1 VVSHIAVWSSLLV
14 KLHAVSR
21 QAHEIAHLD
30 PKWNTES
37 MSVDI
42 LVAEHDHQEKDRRR
56 ALALRVMTLVD
67 VPTPDYQVLCFLDS
81 EDSRYLKSQNGEVN
95 RGIHFDD
102 PDPEVRHCVLGRLET
117 LNEPERRADYRSL
130 VYLHGSTCS
139 TDVGLCITLAHEL
152 QHLKQS
158 VGIRPEYVA
167 SQLIGRCD
175 EIVCAH
181 ALIWSDVPHEREARI
196 VSKRVA
202 TRVFGTDTVRE
213 YVDRQISDAVS
224 KMNAASSEKD
234 KELWSNDA
242 ADWLFIRR
250 VSGDLDYDLVRE
262 IRELYRNLGR
272 FRRELEATQRFF
284 GLGGVD
290 LTTLFN
296 GCGI

>member
-1 VVSHIAVWSSLLV
+1 LTSSN
-14 KLHAVSR
+14 A
-21 QAHEIAHLD
+21 
-30 PKWNTES
+30 
-37 MSVDI
+37 
-42 LVAEHDHQEKDRRR
+42 
-56 ALALRVMTLVD
+56 
-67 VPTPDYQVLCFLDS
+67 
-81 EDSRYLKSQNGEVN
+81 
-95 RGIHFDD
+95 
-102 PDPEVRHCVLGRLET
+102 
-117 LNEPERRADYRSL
+117 
-130 VYLHGSTCS
+130 
-139 TDVGLCITLAHEL
+139 
-152 QHLKQS
+152 
-158 VGIRPEYVA
+158 
-167 SQLIGRCD
+167 
-175 EIVCAH
+175 VCAH

-234 KELWSNDA
+234 KALWSNDA

-262 IRELYRNLGR
+262 IRELYRNPGR
-272 FRRELEATQRFF
+272 FRRELEATQRFL